1 MKPKGN
7 KIYCDED
14 DDFEDENEKIRL
26 NVTQK
31 IKYNKATINK
41 EIGKQYYWVTNMAIF
56 ILLFV
61 LSAMIYV
68 IAKMIRRINNRNENL
83 NKEIYKI
90 LNISEPQNNI
100 INDIKNINNNLSN
113 ATNNIANNI
122 INNQVNNINNNMA
135 NNALINNISNNETN
149 NITNIN
155 PNKKIGLAF
164 IYSTLYS
171 NGIARFI
178 SLTANYLMKT
188 GRYDICFI
196 ISKTNSKEYSYNSSI
211 KRFTADHN
219 FTLIRNITKYANID
233 IFIVQ
238 NLISPPAVKFYHS
251 IGKKVIG
258 MFHGVFMSAMT
269 MSSVSGY
276 KNWNNFDLFDSYVFI
291 AADDYFFYKKLGF
304 QNEIY
309 IPNLCPF
316 EPSETKD
323 SNLTYNNIVMLGRQ
337 NDEYKGARYA
347 IKTMSLVIKEVPDAK
362 LFLVTSDSRV
372 QFLRDIIK
380 ELNLTNNVF
389 IHSQTF
395 NISSYFWNSSIHMYT
410 SLSEAYPMAM
420 NEGKAHGMPIV
431 AFDVPYSPPYQDG
444 VIVVD
449 QLDCEALA
457 RETIKLLKDY
467 NYRKRMGEYAKRSL
481 YKYPNDEIVETWER
495 LFQAL
500 LSEDNNEYRKLQ
512 FEVETKYFKEEVARI
527 HLQKSF
533 NSILKR
539 FKNMTCYYLDNFTD
553 INFIKNIKEC
563 NITNNNTSS

>member
-1 MKPKGN
+1 MKSKGI
-7 KIYCDED
+7 KIYYEEEEEI
-14 DDFEDENEKIRL
+14 EDENESYRL
-26 NVTQK
+26 SESTK
-31 IKYNKATINK
+31 IKFKKSSSNK
-41 EIGKQYYWVTNMAIF
+41 EIGKQYFWITILAIF
-56 ILLFV
+56 VLLFV
-61 LSAMIYV
+61 LSTTVYV
-68 IAKMIRRINNRNENL
+68 ILKIMKGIHRRNENL
-83 NKEIYKI
+83 NKEIFRI
-90 LNISEPQNNI
+90 LNISLPQNST
-100 INDIKNINNNLSN
+100 INDIKIFNNNLNNITSNIKNNMINSQVNDINNNI
-113 ATNNIANNI
+113 TNNAI
-122 INNQVNNINNNMA
+122 
-135 NNALINNISNNETN
+135 INNISNNETN
-149 NITNIN
+149 ITNN
-155 PNKKIGLAF
+155 NQNKKIGLAF

-196 ISKTNSKEYSYNSSI
+196 IANKYSKEYSYNSSI
-211 KRFTADHN
+211 KRFHADHN

-238 NLISPPAVKFYHS
+238 NLISPSAVKFYHS

-276 KNWNNFDLFDSYVFI
+276 KNWINFDLFDSYVFI

-304 QNEIY
+304 QNELY

-323 SNLTYNNIVMLGRQ
+323 SNLTYNNIIMLGRQ

-362 LFLVTSDSRV
+362 LYLVTSDSRV

-380 ELNLTNNVF
+380 DLNLTNNVF
-389 IHSQTF
+389 IHSHTY

-420 NEGKAHGMPIV
+420 NEGKAHGLPIV

-467 NYRKRMGEYAKRSL
+467 DYRKRMGEYAKRSL
-481 YKYPNDEIVETWER
+481 SKYPNEVIVETWEK

-500 LSEDNNEYRKLQ
+500 LNEDRNEYRKLQ
-512 FEVETKYFKEEVARI
+512 NEVETKYYKEEVARA

-533 NSILKR
+533 DSILKR
-539 FKNMTCYYLDNFTD
+539 FKNMTCYFLDNFTD

-563 NITNNNTSS
+563 NITNINSSQF

>member
-1 MKPKGN
+1 MKSKGGI
-7 KIYCDED
+7 KIYYDE
-14 DDFEDENEKIRL
+14 EEEIEEENENERYRL
-26 NVTQK
+26 SEINK
-31 IKYNKATINK
+31 IKYNKSSSNK
-41 EIGKQYYWVTNMAIF
+41 EIGKKYFWITILAIF

-61 LSAMIYV
+61 LSATVFI
-68 IAKMIRRINNRNENL
+68 IIKMIKRINNRKENL
-83 NKEIYKI
+83 NKEIFRI
-90 LNISEPQNNI
+90 LNISNPQNNI
-100 INDIKNINNNLSN
+100 INDANKITI
-113 ATNNIANNI
+113 TNNI
-122 INNQVNNINNNMA
+122 INITNNEIINNMFTND
-135 NNALINNISNNETN
+135 TN
-149 NITNIN
+149 NITNN
-155 PNKKIGLAF
+155 NQNKKIGLAF

-188 GRYDICFI
+188 GRYDISFI
-196 ISKTNSKEYSYNSSI
+196 ISKTYSKEYTYNSSI
-211 KRFTADHN
+211 KRFTAEHN

-238 NLISPPAVKFYHS
+238 NLISPPAVNFYHS

-276 KNWNNFDLFDSYVFI
+276 KNWINFDLFDSYIFI

-304 QNEIY
+304 KNELY

-316 EPSETKD
+316 EPSENKD
-323 SNLTYNNIVMLGRQ
+323 SNLTYNNIIMLGRQ

-362 LFLVTSDSRV
+362 LYLVTSDSRV

-380 ELNLTNNVF
+380 DLNLTNNVF
-389 IHSQTF
+389 IHSHTY

-449 QLDCEALA
+449 QLDCEGLA

-467 NYRKRMGEYAKRSL
+467 NYRKRMGEFAKRSL
-481 YKYPNDEIVETWER
+481 NKYPNEEILNLWER
-495 LFQAL
+495 LFKAL
-500 LSEDNNEYRKLQ
+500 LSEDKNEYRNLQ
-512 FEVETKYFKEEVARI
+512 FEVEMKYYKEEIART

-533 NSILKR
+533 DSILKR
-539 FKNMTCYYLDNFTD
+539 FKNMTCHHLDNFTD
-553 INFIKNIKEC
+553 INYIKNIKDC
-563 NITNNNTSS
+563 NITNNNTSRN